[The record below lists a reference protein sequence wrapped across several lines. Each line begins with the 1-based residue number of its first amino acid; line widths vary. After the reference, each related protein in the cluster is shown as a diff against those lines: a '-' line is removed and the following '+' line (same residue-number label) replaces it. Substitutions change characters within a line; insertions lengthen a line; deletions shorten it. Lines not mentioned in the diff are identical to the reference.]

1 MRYESTLMLVWTIMG
16 TERWNI
22 RGMFNQKHPASFLSH
37 SLRWYERKRGGDQ
50 LMQIKWDLRRRHL
63 LQRFHHFSCM
73 WIVNV
78 LLSLIVVLISV
89 SSPHQSIKGKN
100 FKSIKNYDSFCFF
113 AHKNI
118 FDVHSTCNPVLKNGY
133 FNEHS
138 NTKVGGLLQERPLHT
153 YSESQGQEVWPVQ
166 QIPFASQV
174 YPG

>member
-1 MRYESTLMLVWTIMG
+1 MILNDCQCTKKQRMKETIKL
-16 TERWNI
+16 TTQTQASNETW
-22 RGMFNQKHPASFLSH
+22 PAIT
-37 SLRWYERKRGGDQ
+37 K
-50 LMQIKWDLRRRHL
+50 K
-63 LQRFHHFSCM
+63 
-73 WIVNV
+73 
-78 LLSLIVVLISV
+78 
-89 SSPHQSIKGKN
+89 
-100 FKSIKNYDSFCFF
+100 IKNYDSFCFF